1 MKIKKIKL
9 DPNDSTKVRFSVV
22 NDNGEEIA
30 SFATEEDA
38 QKYIN
43 KRRTPKP

>member
-22 NDNGEEIA
+22 DDNGEEIK
-30 SFATEEDA
+30 SFATEGAA
-38 QKYIN
+38 QEYIN